1 MSFSL
6 LNGFGVER
14 FRSEPGAYSGKYGYR
29 GLSEEFPEEGGD
41 RYAYRNIRK
50 TVLDGHINLL
60 SQAINGSGG
69 DRLEAVRIILYGFR
83 DRMACMIGCNCEID
97 YFSKPPETAG
107 RKAIGA
113 KAREA
118 LCQPGR

>member
-1 MSFSL
+1 MSYSL

-14 FRSEPGAYSGKYGYR
+14 FRSEPGAFSGKYGYR

-41 RYAYRNIRK
+41 RYAYRNIRR
-50 TVLDGHINLL
+50 TVFDGHINLL

-69 DRLEAVRIILYGFR
+69 DRL
-83 DRMACMIGCNCEID
+83 DRMACMIGCKCGTDN
-97 YFSKPPETAG
+97 FGKPSETAG
-107 RKAIGA
+107 RKAIGT
-113 KAREA
+113 KARDV